1 MRKATMP
8 TNKLAAVLLAAAL
21 LTPYNAPASSGLAS
35 YYGGAFHGRKTACG
49 TRFDQHGLTAAHKTL
64 PCGTKVRVTNLLNS
78 KNVNVT
84 ITDRGP
90 FHKGRVI
97 DLSKGAAK
105 KIGMLSAGL
114 ASVKIEVLK
123 K

>member
-1 MRKATMP
+1 MP

-35 YYGGAFHGRKTACG
+35 YYGGAFHGRKTASG
-49 TRFDQHGLTAAHKTL
+49 ARFNQHELTAAHKTL
-64 PCGTKVRVTNLLNS
+64 PFGTKVRVTNLLNS

-114 ASVKIEVLK
+114 ASVKIEVIK

>member
-1 MRKATMP
+1 MP

-21 LTPYNAPASSGLAS
+21 LIPCNAPASSGLAS
-35 YYGGAFHGRKTACG
+35 YYGGAFHGRKTASG
-49 TRFDQHGLTAAHKTL
+49 TRFNQHGLTAAHKTL
-64 PCGTKVRVTNLLNS
+64 PFGTKVKVTNLLNS

-90 FHKGRVI
+90 FRKGRVI

-114 ASVKIEVLK
+114 ASVKIEVIK